1 CWCSDIVVSCVFCR
15 PRGAKLV
22 PYATLFRSMD
32 APFLSAWFCDDSSR
46 LQGCTASPP
55 LLADVVR
62 PGVAL
67 ADHPAALSG
76 AAPSGA
82 GSGLADVPVHAR
94 AAGDRQDQPGTVF
107 PGLECRAPEE
117 GAAGEL
123 RLQRYRSVRDGH
135 GLVVAQTAAGA
146 AGPSRRS

>member
-1 CWCSDIVVSCVFCR
+1 
-15 PRGAKLV
+15 
-22 PYATLFRSMD
+22 
-32 APFLSAWFCDDSSR
+32 AWFCDDSSR

-82 GSGLADVPVHAR
+82 GPGLADVPVHAR
-94 AAGDRQDQPGTVF
+94 APGNRQDQPGTVV
-107 PGLECRAPEE
+107 PGVECRAPKDR
-117 GAAGEL
+117 AAGAL
-123 RLQRYRSVRDGH
+123 RLQRDRSVRDGH
-135 GLVVAQTAAGA
+135 GLAVAPAAAGA

>member
-1 CWCSDIVVSCVFCR
+1 GVNLTAGIFSSGDGTGR
-15 PRGAKLV
+15 
-22 PYATLFRSMD
+22 MD

-55 LLADVVR
+55 LLADVAR
-62 PGVAL
+62 SGVAL
-67 ADHPAALSG
+67 ADHTAALSG

-94 AAGDRQDQPGTVF
+94 APGNRQDQPGAVF
-107 PGLECRAPEE
+107 PGLECRAPKDR
-117 GAAGEL
+117 AAGEL

-146 AGPSRRS
+146 AGPSRGS